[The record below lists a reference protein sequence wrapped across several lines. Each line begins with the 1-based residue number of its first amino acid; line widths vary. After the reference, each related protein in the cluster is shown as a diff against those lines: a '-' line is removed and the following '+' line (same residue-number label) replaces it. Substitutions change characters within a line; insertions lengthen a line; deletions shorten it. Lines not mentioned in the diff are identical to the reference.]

1 MIGGGVRRMVRLG
14 FAGSRGVLLSALL
27 AAVALS
33 GCGFQ
38 PLYAKRTGESTAYN
52 QGFPEVDVAQIP
64 DRLGQILHN
73 ELLDR
78 INPRGVAPRPRYRLE
93 ISASERR
100 SDIVILRD
108 STATFAKFIVE
119 ARWRLIDLSS
129 GESVTEGTNQ
139 RTSSFSISSSEYAI
153 LQAEKDARQRAAT
166 ELAEDIS
173 LRLALFFDRL
183 SG

>member
-1 MIGGGVRRMVRLG
+1 MRRPVAKAV
-14 FAGSRGVLLSALL
+14 FRGAVAAALL
-27 AAVALS
+27 ASVSLT

-38 PLYAKRTGESTAYN
+38 PLHAKRSGESTVYN
-52 QGFPEVDVAQIP
+52 QGFPEVDVAPIS
-64 DRLGQILHN
+64 DRLGQILRN

-78 INPRGVAPRPRYRLE
+78 INPRGVARNPLYRLE
-93 ISASERR
+93 VAADERR

-119 ARWRLIDLSS
+119 AKWRLVDLSTN
-129 GESVTEGTNQ
+129 EPVTQGTNQ

-166 ELAEDIS
+166 ELAEDIR
-173 LRLALFFDRL
+173 LRLALYFQRA
-183 SG
+183 GG

>member
-1 MIGGGVRRMVRLG
+1 MGRAVRKSVIRSAVL
-14 FAGSRGVLLSALL
+14 AVLLAGGT
-27 AAVALS
+27 LS

-38 PLYAKRTGESTAYN
+38 PLYAKRTTESTVYN
-52 QGFPEVDVAQIP
+52 QGFPLVDVAPIN

-78 INPRGVAPRPRYRLE
+78 INPRGVARSPLYRLE
-93 ISASERR
+93 VSAAERR

-119 ARWRLIDLSS
+119 AKWRLVDRETNEVLTR
-129 GESVTEGTNQ
+129 GNNQ

-166 ELAEDIS
+166 ELAEDIR
-173 LRLALFFDRL
+173 LRLALYFQRMA
-183 SG
+183 G

>member
-1 MIGGGVRRMVRLG
+1 MTAGGARRIVRAGV
-14 FAGSRGVLLSALL
+14 AGARGAVVAALL
-27 AAVALS
+27 ASATLT

-38 PLYAKRTGESTAYN
+38 PLYAKRPAENTVYN
-52 QGFPEVDVAQIP
+52 QGFPLVDVAQIP

-78 INPRGVAPRPRYRLE
+78 INPRGVAPQPRFRLE
-93 ISASERR
+93 VEASERR
-100 SDIVILRD
+100 SDIVILRN

-119 ARWRLIDLSS
+119 TRWRLIDL
-129 GESVTEGTNQ
+129 ESNEPVTQGTNQ

-166 ELAEDIS
+166 ELAEDIR
-173 LRLALFFDRL
+173 LRLALYFDRI

>member
-1 MIGGGVRRMVRLG
+1 MATRRP
-14 FAGSRGVLLSALL
+14 SRMRGAAVAALL
-27 AAVALS
+27 ACAALT

-38 PLYAKRTGESTAYN
+38 PLYAKRGGESTVYN
-52 QGFPEVDVAQIP
+52 QGFPQVDVAQIP
-64 DRLGQILHN
+64 DRVGQILHN

-78 INPRGVAPRPRYRLE
+78 INPRGVAPRPLFRLE
-93 ISASERR
+93 VAASEQR

-108 STATFAKFIVE
+108 STATFAKFTVE
-119 ARWRLIDLSS
+119 ARWRLVDLET
-129 GESVTEGTNQ
+129 GAAVTQGTNQ

-166 ELAEDIS
+166 ELAEDIR
-173 LRLALFFDRL
+173 LRLALFFDRT

>member
-1 MIGGGVRRMVRLG
+1 MTGGGRIRAVSAAL
-14 FAGSRGVLLSALL
+14 VLLAGLL
-27 AAVALS
+27 A

-38 PLYAKRTGESTAYN
+38 PLHAKRSTSTAYN
-52 QGFPEVDVAQIP
+52 QGFPQVDIAPIT

-78 INPRGVAPRPRYRLE
+78 INPRGVARAPRYRLE
-93 ISASERR
+93 VSAKERR

-119 ARWRLIDLSS
+119 ANWALVDLQTNAP
-129 GESVTEGTNQ
+129 VTRGRNE

-153 LQAEKDARQRAAT
+153 LQAENDARIRAAT
-166 ELAEDIS
+166 ELAEDIR
-173 LRLALFFDRL
+173 LRLALFFRRVD
-183 SG
+183 G